1 MFRMGN
7 MGRGCKGRQRKDTAF
22 FGDAKASEEQ
32 GGLPSY
38 RRVWHIY
45 GNANGTL
52 PVPPTSLLLPSSS
65 LSAEANNVRS
75 RGHDSTLQL
84 GRNLIHL
91 DLKVKTCGV
100 ARDWGLKGKGG
111 VLEWEV

>member
-1 MFRMGN
+1 MP
-7 MGRGCKGRQRKDTAF
+7 
-22 FGDAKASEEQ
+22 DAKASVEQ
-32 GGLPSY
+32 GGHY

-111 VLEWEV
+111 GLEWEV